1 MALAAFYLVLQLIFV
16 LFPGLVLHRALA
28 RQILKSDAGGS
39 AAIDEGDLLGF
50 GLLPGLA
57 LAGTVGTILAIF
69 QIFYLWSYLAAVI
82 LIVVAFRRD
91 AMATLAAIKA
101 VAARSLK
108 SLMQGNL
115 MIVVAVAIFIQ
126 TAAGMLAESLM
137 PSAGIDIWH
146 HNFPLAKSI
155 VDHHGF
161 RMPQIDGMFYG
172 SYPLFHHMFFAQ
184 ALLFADNIVAAKVAN
199 AMIYLG
205 FLISLVVFARHL
217 RSVIVLLMS
226 YLIIETPFFSFGT
239 ADLMTDTTRICFS
252 TLAFVFAYQYLR
264 RGQLYFLFASGL
276 LAGAAIAGKYT
287 EMLTPLLIG
296 LSLLPALIGRRPD
309 AWRAVLVFS
318 AATLAIGLYP
328 YVRNLVL
335 LHNPIYPFLF
345 GHPGISDEYMAAL
358 KTEFSNPLDPDF
370 LTYSQNLFTPT
381 GWRDFAMAAWQVFLS
396 AWKLKA
402 SVLVVVAA
410 GLIFLRDRALAW
422 FAVWTLVMWIYW
434 YIIGNMT
441 YRWGLPAMLLLL
453 TMTLLV
459 VMELIDR
466 AADKFAAA
474 GNSWQSPFQ
483 NIIAGRFT
491 PLAVARSAGA
501 VLALYV
507 SAVAIVRVS
516 TVGMHAAFPKWLP
529 EYLAVATL
537 QPGGLDEQLPRNI
550 EGYKIYRY
558 IGEHDLKV
566 VLQPFD
572 VGASYYPS
580 AYNGGRQGKWMLPWY
595 ELPKDPSEYDRFI
608 QAGNIRYFI
617 YSPSITPLLAH
628 RLDVGANNP
637 RHVEMAYQFMNYLLP
652 KSRPIL
658 TDAFGWE
665 LRQITN

>member
-1 MALAAFYLVLQLIFV
+1 MMALAAFYLVTQLIFV

-28 RQILKSDAGGS
+28 RRILKWDGS
-39 AAIDEGDLLGF
+39 TAMDEVDLLGF
-50 GLLPGLA
+50 GLLPGLV

-69 QIFYLWSYLAAVI
+69 QAFYLWSYLAVMI
-82 LIVVAFRRD
+82 LIVVVFRRD
-91 AMATLAAIKA
+91 AIATLAAIKSM
-101 VAARSLK
+101 VERSLK

-115 MIVVAVAIFIQ
+115 MIVVAVAIFVQ
-126 TAAGMLAESLM
+126 TAAGMLAESLV

-161 RMPQIDGMFYG
+161 RMPQIDSMFYG

-184 ALLFADNIVAAKVAN
+184 ALLLADTIVAAKVAN

-205 FLISLVVFARHL
+205 FLLSLVMFARHL
-217 RSVIVLLMS
+217 RSVIILLMS

-264 RGQLYFLFASGL
+264 RGQVYFLFASGL
-276 LAGAAIAGKYT
+276 LAGGAVAGKYT
-287 EMLTPLLIG
+287 ELLTPLLIG
-296 LSLLPALIGRRPD
+296 LSLLPALIGRKPD
-309 AWRAVLVFS
+309 AWRAVLVFTT
-318 AATLAIGLYP
+318 ATLAIGLYP
-328 YVRNLVL
+328 YVRNLIL

-358 KTEFSNPLDPDF
+358 KTEFSNPLDPVF
-370 LTYSQNLFTPT
+370 LTYSQNLLTPA
-381 GWRDFAMAAWQVFLS
+381 GWRDFAIAAWQVFLS

-402 SVLVVVAA
+402 SVLVVIAA
-410 GLIFLRDRALAW
+410 GLIFLRSRALAW
-422 FAVWTLVMWIYW
+422 FAVWTLVMWVYW

-459 VMELIDR
+459 FMELLDR
-466 AADKFAAA
+466 AADKSAAA
-474 GNSWQSPFQ
+474 GNSWSWPFQ
-483 NIIAGRFT
+483 HVAAGRLT
-491 PLAVARSAGA
+491 PLAVARGAGA
-501 VLALYV
+501 ALALYIA
-507 SAVAIVRVS
+507 AVAIHRVS
-516 TVGMHAAFPKWLP
+516 IVGMHAAFPKWLP

-537 QPGGLDEQLPRNI
+537 QPGGLDAQLPKNI
-550 EGYKIYRY
+550 EGYQVYRY
-558 IGEHDLKV
+558 IGEHDLKM

-572 VGASYYPS
+572 VGATYYPS
-580 AYNGGRQGKWMLPWY
+580 AYNGGRQGEWILPWS
-595 ELPKDPSEYDRFI
+595 ELPKDPSEYDQFL
-608 QAGNIRYFI
+608 QARNVRYFI

-628 RLDVGANNP
+628 RLNVGGNNP
-637 RHVEMAYQFMNYLLP
+637 RHVETAYQFMHYLLP

-658 TDAFGWE
+658 TDSFGWE
-665 LRQITN
+665 LRQIKN